1 MEHNAQDS
9 NDLER
14 DEGEP
19 QTSADRAVEAAG
31 MPPFTFTP
39 LGPDP
44 TMGWAGWGSGSM
56 AEWTEAQA
64 ALKLREEREGE
75 KRDGEDGSP
84 RREPPEGLNR
94 SEGE

>member
-1 MEHNAQDS
+1 MDRNAQDG
-9 NDLER
+9 NNLE
-14 DEGEP
+14 DVDGEP
-19 QTSADRAVEAAG
+19 RTSADRAAEAAG

-64 ALKLREEREGE
+64 ALKLREEREEEGRE
-75 KRDGEDGSP
+75 GEDGSP
-84 RREPPEGLNR
+84 RREPREG
-94 SEGE
+94 